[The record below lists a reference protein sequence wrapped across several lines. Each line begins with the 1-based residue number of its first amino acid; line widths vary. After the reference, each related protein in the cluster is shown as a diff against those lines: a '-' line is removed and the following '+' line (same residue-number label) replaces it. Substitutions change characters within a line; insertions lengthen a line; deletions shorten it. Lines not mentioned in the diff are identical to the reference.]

1 MSKEYFD
8 AVKAIEAE
16 KGIPAE
22 YLYEKISAAI
32 IVAAKHDYNGK
43 DIVHC
48 DIDPEKQKIKV
59 YVRKNVV
66 DEIEDEDTDLTLE
79 QAQLIRKSAKVGG
92 TVDIPL
98 KTKNFGRIVAQ
109 TAKHVIRQGIREAE
123 RGQMIEEFKSKNQ
136 ELITAKVDRID
147 PAGQLD
153 IGFFYATEH
162 SSDRDVSFTPLFSLA
177 YYVLMNPNCPLA
189 DRKALHLAD
198 LKGQSVVSSGAFDS
212 FLSACQGPSLEELAQ
227 VGVDCSKITPS
238 FEGALI
244 MITMGTAMS
253 IVPCLDDAVIP
264 GITKVPLLDYPPVT
278 VEIAA
283 MRHTPRLEVQSFI
296 EIAKRKYSRSFPEQ
310 SQMDGIML

>member
-1 MSKEYFD
+1 MSKEFFD

-98 KTKNFGRIVAQ
+98 
-109 TAKHVIRQGIREAE
+109 
-123 RGQMIEEFKSKNQ
+123 
-136 ELITAKVDRID
+136 
-147 PAGQLD
+147 
-153 IGFFYATEH
+153 
-162 SSDRDVSFTPLFSLA
+162 
-177 YYVLMNPNCPLA
+177 
-189 DRKALHLAD
+189 
-198 LKGQSVVSSGAFDS
+198 
-212 FLSACQGPSLEELAQ
+212 
-227 VGVDCSKITPS
+227 
-238 FEGALI
+238 
-244 MITMGTAMS
+244 
-253 IVPCLDDAVIP
+253 
-264 GITKVPLLDYPPVT
+264 
-278 VEIAA
+278 
-283 MRHTPRLEVQSFI
+283 
-296 EIAKRKYSRSFPEQ
+296 
-310 SQMDGIML
+310 